1 MKLEVLTITKDIV
14 VGAKPTTNRYEFD
27 LKIGEKFEVDEHTII
42 NVLEVGEDYAK
53 VLINSR
59 LIKKEF
65 VQYIIRD
72 VEISI
77 THNLLGEH
85 RQYILAIS

>member
-1 MKLEVLTITKDIV
+1 MKLEVLTIIKEIIA
-14 VGAKPTTNRYEFD
+14 GANPTTNRYEFD
-27 LKIGEKFEVDEHTII
+27 LKIGKKIEVDEDTII
-42 NVLEVGEDYAK
+42 NVLEVGEDYTK

-65 VQYIIRD
+65 VQYIISD

-77 THNLLGEH
+77 TPNLLGEH
-85 RQYILAIS
+85 RQYILALS